1 MAIRVTIEV
10 NKDAQKLYSGLFVQ
24 KKFQRRVAAKAP
36 VLIKKVSE
44 HIKAVLGVEP
54 PPRKKGV
61 KVRWYSP
68 QQRAKVMEFLR
79 KRAKHEGRKVEDGI
93 EYRRTHRLRD
103 GWEVSYEPPRS
114 VGELGRIKV
123 VNEKARAVNAKGK
136 RVYYTKFVV
145 GLSTNPIQQQ
155 PFHADLGWYRLQDTI
170 SAGRSAL
177 NEVVIEGLREV
188 MKK

>member
-1 MAIRVTIEV
+1 MAIRVTIEAG
-10 NKDAQKLYSGLFVQ
+10 KEAQKLYSGLYIQ
-24 KKFQRRVAAKAP
+24 KKLQRRVAAKAP
-36 VLIKKVSE
+36 TLIKKVAE
-44 HIKAVLGVEP
+44 HIKIVLGVEP
-54 PPRKKGV
+54 PPRAKGV
-61 KVRWYSP
+61 KIRWKSSR
-68 QQRAKVMEFLR
+68 QRSAVMAFLR
-79 KRAKHEGRKVEDGI
+79 ERATKEGRDTLQ
-93 EYRRTHRLRD
+93 YQRTHRLRD

-123 VNEKARAVNAKGK
+123 VNEKARAVNAKGR

-170 SAGRSAL
+170 SAGRSAF

>member
-1 MAIRVTIEV
+1 MA
-10 NKDAQKLYSGLFVQ
+10 
-24 KKFQRRVAAKAP
+24 
-36 VLIKKVSE
+36 
-44 HIKAVLGVEP
+44 
-54 PPRKKGV
+54 
-61 KVRWYSP
+61 
-68 QQRAKVMEFLR
+68 FLR
-79 KRAKHEGRKVEDGI
+79 ERATKEGRDTLQ
-93 EYRRTHRLRD
+93 YQRTHRLRD

-170 SAGRSAL
+170 SAGRSAF

>member
-36 VLIKKVSE
+36 ILIKKVSE

-54 PPRKKGV
+54 PPRAKGV
-61 KVRWYSP
+61 KIRWYSDK
-68 QQRAKVMEFLR
+68 QRKRVMAFLR
-79 KRAKHEGRKVEDGI
+79 ERAEKEGRDTLQ
-93 EYRRTHRLRD
+93 YQRTHRLRD
-103 GWEVSYEPPRS
+103 GWEVKYEPPRE

-123 VNEKARAVNAKGK
+123 VNEKARAVNAEGK

-145 GLSTNPIQQQ
+145 GLSTTSIKQQ
-155 PFHADLGWYRLQDTI
+155 PFHADLGWYRLKDVV